1 MNRREGAVPTHVH
14 DDVTL
19 MRSRAHSRC
28 TAGLCAEG
36 PDTLRR
42 VSTGCVDG
50 CLRALLQCP
59 DTGALADLKPS
70 ALAVSAVSRLV
81 LLGRVTVTPGVDAR

>member
-14 DDVTL
+14 DHVTF
-19 MRSRAHSRC
+19 MRSRAQPVHSGVVRRG
-28 TAGLCAEG
+28 AG
-36 PDTLRR
+36 LRR
-42 VSTGCVDG
+42 VSTGYVVSTG
-50 CLRALLQCP
+50 LRALLQCP

>member
-1 MNRREGAVPTHVH
+1 M
-14 DDVTL
+14 
-19 MRSRAHSRC
+19 
-28 TAGLCAEG
+28 
-36 PDTLRR
+36 
-42 VSTGCVDG
+42 